1 MSLHEPD
8 AADPIFV
15 DGAFDDMDWVSEM
28 NRLFKTP
35 GVQRLLA
42 FFRAA
47 DVGVSQV
54 RVLSNDEI

>member
-1 MSLHEPD
+1 MNLHEPD

-15 DGAFDDMDWVSEM
+15 DGAFDDMAWVSEM

-42 FFRAA
+42 LFRD
-47 DVGVSQV
+47 DVVRQV
-54 RVLSNDEI
+54 GGRGNDEI